1 MFTITKDMHFSA
13 SHQIAN
19 LPEGHPCGR
28 VHGHNF
34 IVRLHLSSPTLDNV
48 GFVTDYNDLRE
59 FQAWLDDQFDH
70 RHLNDVVDFNPTA
83 ENMCRYLYEQA
94 HKMGLTQVSAVSWS
108 ETPKTWATYQ
118 PEVA

>member
-1 MFTITKDMHFSA
+1 MYTITKDMHFSA
-13 SHQIAN
+13 SHQLAN
-19 LPEGHPCGR
+19 LPDSHPCGR
-28 VHGHNF
+28 LHGHNF

-48 GFVTDYNDLRE
+48 GFVTDYNNLRE
-59 FQAWLDDQFDH
+59 FQAWIDDQFDH
-70 RHLNDVVDFNPTA
+70 RHLNDVVSFNPTA

-94 HKMGLTQVSAVSWS
+94 HEKGLTQVSAVSWS